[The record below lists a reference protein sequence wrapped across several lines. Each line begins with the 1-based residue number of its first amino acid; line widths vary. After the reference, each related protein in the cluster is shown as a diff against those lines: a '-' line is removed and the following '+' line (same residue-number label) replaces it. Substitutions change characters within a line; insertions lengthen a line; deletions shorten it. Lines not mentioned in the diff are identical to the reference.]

1 MKLIPQFNHHYVTED
16 GKIINHKTGV
26 TKKLQT
32 LQNGYLACTIT
43 EFNKGTT
50 ILLHRALALTY
61 LPNPEN
67 KRTVNH
73 IDGNKQNNCLTNLE
87 WATDAENIKHAYD
100 NGLNKGNSKVTSEH
114 LELIYE
120 RFFNGENLTSIS
132 KDLPYNNVTVSNH
145 FTQYIELLGEQEK
158 RIEQEKLNKAKRAN
172 ANGLVRRTICTLQ
185 MIDIATNTVVKT
197 FNSIAEAKHY
207 LNKKSSGPIS
217 NTLAGRQMSG
227 YGYKWV
233 KL

>member
-1 MKLIPQFNHHYVTED
+1 MKPIPHFNHHYITED
-16 GKIINHKTGV
+16 GKIINKKTGV

-32 LQNGYLACTIT
+32 LQSGYLACTIT

-50 ILLHRALALTY
+50 VLLHRALALTY
-61 LPNPEN
+61 IPNPDN

-87 WATDAENIKHAYD
+87 WATDAENIQHAYD
-100 NGLNKGNSKVTSEH
+100 TGLNKGSSKVTPEH
-114 LELIYE
+114 LELIYK

-132 KDLPYNNVTVSNH
+132 KDLPYNNVTVSTH
-145 FTQYIELLGEQEK
+145 FTKYIESLGEQYK
-158 RIEQEKLNKAKRAN
+158 RTEQEKLNKVKRSIS
-172 ANGLVRRTICTLQ
+172 NGLSRRVQCTIQ
-185 MIDIATNTVVKT
+185 MLDKETNELIKE

-207 LNKKSSGPIS
+207 LGKKSSGPIS
-217 NTLAGRQMSG
+217 NTLAGRQKYG
-227 YGYKWV
+227 YGYSWI

>member
-16 GKIINHKTGV
+16 GKIINEKTGV

-32 LQNGYLACTIT
+32 LKSGYLACTIT

-50 ILLHRALALTY
+50 VLLHRALALTY

-73 IDGNKQNNCLTNLE
+73 IDGDKQNNCLSNLE

-100 NGLNKGNSKVTSEH
+100 KGLNKGNSKVTQEH
-114 LELIYE
+114 LELIYN
-120 RFFNGENLTSIS
+120 RFFNGEDLTTIS
-132 KDLPYNNVTVSNH
+132 KDLPYNNVTVSTH
-145 FTQYIELLGEQEK
+145 FTKYIESLGEQEK
-158 RIEQEKLNKAKRAN
+158 RSNQEKINKQSRSIN
-172 ANGLVRRTICTLQ
+172 NGLNRRVECTLQ
-185 MIDIATNTVVKT
+185 MIDKDTNQVIRI
-197 FNSIAEAKHY
+197 FNSIAEAKHF

-217 NTLAGRQMSG
+217 NTLSGRQKSG
-227 YGYKWV
+227 YGYKWK